1 MSHDKALEA
10 LRTENVRYRMMLD
23 DALAVCRLP
32 DLDNDGGPGD
42 LAGEIRV
49 ILHNHTDA
57 EQRWAKC
64 RQRFTALLS
73 AAKSARER
81 LGDSLSGAKSA
92 AWAKLDTAIREA
104 EEE

>member
-1 MSHDKALEA
+1 MDQDRELQA
-10 LRTENVRYRMMLD
+10 LRTENTRYRMMLD
-23 DALAVCRLP
+23 DALAACRLP

-42 LAGEIRV
+42 LAGEIKAL
-49 ILHNHTDA
+49 LHNHTDA

-64 RQRFTALLS
+64 YQQFTALLS
-73 AAKSARER
+73 AAKSALAR
-81 LGDSLSGAKSA
+81 LGQTQSGTESA